1 MRLLVILVGTIS
13 LAVLSSWPFISWPGL
28 SVGLALLASA
38 PSVFLI
44 VLERYAH
51 GVVLANTSFTEDAA
65 KILSDNSEFPAF
77 LKRLMASPRVQYLLL
92 KLGLHPDLLNTSGV
106 RTSHELILASKK
118 LAEGRP
124 VDAGEL
130 LLFALL
136 ESPPALQAL
145 EAQHMTKEDLLG
157 LLSWERERETSR
169 RGAADPL
176 DPDHLILTGGFAKD
190 WAAGYTL
197 LLDRYSTDVTAL
209 FSNKKTRLHIVGH
222 QRVVEEIARNLSK
235 SSKSNV
241 LLVGD
246 PGVGKKTAVLGFAQ
260 QVFQGKTLAELSW
273 KHIKMVDL
281 AHVIAGADPETIESR
296 LTALLNEAARAG
308 NVILFLDDIETILGG
323 GTSNQRPGT
332 SDRVSGLVDASAVLA
347 KFLESDRIQII
358 ATTTYDAYH
367 QTVERNPLLVSQFE
381 KVEVGEP
388 TLTEATLI
396 ALDGSVGIEHEYR
409 ILVTYSAIKEVVKL
423 AERYLHDSPFPEK
436 ALDLLEEVAVYV
448 AQQTKEKLVLP
459 RDVQEIVHRRTDIPV
474 AEATGQERQALINLE
489 DKLHQRI
496 VNQKEAIAAVS
507 DALRRARAG
516 LKERNKPMGTFLFL
530 GPTGVG
536 KTETAKAVAD
546 AYFGNENHMIRID
559 MNEFIQAESAQRLQ
573 ETLTTKAKEDP
584 YTVVL
589 FDEIEKAHP
598 RVMNLLLRVLDEGKI
613 ADLAGK
619 MIDVTNT
626 IIVATSNAGAEQ
638 IREAIKG
645 KTSFE
650 GFYEELKASLLDFLQ
665 KQGIFSPEFLN
676 RFDAVV
682 LFQPLTPTQIAQVV
696 ELMINGLNVQLKEQG
711 VQVKLDPAAVEK
723 LAQVGYDP
731 VFGARALR
739 RTLQERVENVVA
751 KKILAGQVQQGQ
763 QVVLGANDI

>member
-1 MRLLVILVGTIS
+1 
-13 LAVLSSWPFISWPGL
+13 
-28 SVGLALLASA
+28 
-38 PSVFLI
+38 
-44 VLERYAH
+44 
-51 GVVLANTSFTEDAA
+51 
-65 KILSDNSEFPAF
+65 
-77 LKRLMASPRVQYLLL
+77 
-92 KLGLHPDLLNTSGV
+92 
-106 RTSHELILASKK
+106 
-118 LAEGRP
+118 
-124 VDAGEL
+124 
-130 LLFALL
+130 
-136 ESPPALQAL
+136 
-145 EAQHMTKEDLLG
+145 
-157 LLSWERERETSR
+157 
-169 RGAADPL
+169 
-176 DPDHLILTGGFAKD
+176 
-190 WAAGYTL
+190 
-197 LLDRYSTDVTAL
+197 
-209 FSNKKTRLHIVGH
+209 
-222 QRVVEEIARNLSK
+222 
-235 SSKSNV
+235 
-241 LLVGD
+241 
-246 PGVGKKTAVLGFAQ
+246 
-260 QVFQGKTLAELSW
+260 
-273 KHIKMVDL
+273 
-281 AHVIAGADPETIESR
+281 
-296 LTALLNEAARAG
+296 
-308 NVILFLDDIETILGG
+308 
-323 GTSNQRPGT
+323 
-332 SDRVSGLVDASAVLA
+332 
-347 KFLESDRIQII
+347 
-358 ATTTYDAYH
+358 
-367 QTVERNPLLVSQFE
+367 
-381 KVEVGEP
+381 
-388 TLTEATLI
+388 
-396 ALDGSVGIEHEYR
+396 
-409 ILVTYSAIKEVVKL
+409 
-423 AERYLHDSPFPEK
+423 
-436 ALDLLEEVAVYV
+436 
-448 AQQTKEKLVLP
+448 
-459 RDVQEIVHRRTDIPV
+459 
-474 AEATGQERQALINLE
+474 
-489 DKLHQRI
+489 
-496 VNQKEAIAAVS
+496 
-507 DALRRARAG
+507 
-516 LKERNKPMGTFLFL
+516 MGTFLFL